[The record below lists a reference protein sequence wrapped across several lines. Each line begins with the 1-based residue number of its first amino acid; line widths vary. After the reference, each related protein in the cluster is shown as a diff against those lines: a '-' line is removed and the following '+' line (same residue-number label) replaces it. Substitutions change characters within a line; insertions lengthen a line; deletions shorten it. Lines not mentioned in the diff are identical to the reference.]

1 MLPEKAGIL
10 AGKVTDGSEVYEKAA
25 SAMKKI
31 ADNFEVYS
39 AEFLSK
45 DGEAITLSGKVEL
58 LFRADDYFDRTKAE
72 VYYMDE
78 SGGLTRL
85 SASGYGRY
93 IVTETDKT
101 GAFIVCIPGVAFRM
115 PMWGYALIL
124 AGAVVI
130 LAGAIVLSLRSRNRR
145 RTRHRKAS
153 DRTVYSK

>member
-1 MLPEKAGIL
+1 MTE
-10 AGKVTDGSEVYEKAA
+10 GSGVYEKAA

-39 AEFLSK
+39 AEFLSE
-45 DGEAITLSGKVEL
+45 DGEVIPLSDKVEL

-78 SGGLTRL
+78 NGGLTKL

-93 IVTETDKT
+93 VVTDTDKT
-101 GAFIVCIPGVAFRM
+101 GAFIVCIPGVAPHM

-124 AGAVVI
+124 AGAVVMV
-130 LAGAIVLSLRSRNRR
+130 AGAVVLSLFSRNRR

-153 DRTVYSK
+153 DRTVYNK

>member
-1 MLPEKAGIL
+1 MLPENASVL
-10 AGKVTDGSEVYEKAA
+10 AGKAGKTSSEYKKAA

-58 LFRADDYFDRTKAE
+58 LFRTDDYFDRTKAE
-72 VYYMDE
+72 VYHMDE
-78 SGGLTRL
+78 NGELTKL

-93 IVTETDKT
+93 VVAETDKT
-101 GAFIVCIPGVAFRM
+101 GTFIVCIPGVAFRM

-124 AGAVVI
+124 TAAVVI

-145 RTRHRKAS
+145 RTRRGKVS